1 MQVGNRQ
8 AWKQKHSRSSAE
20 QSFTHEKRTSTSER
34 VRVDTMTYADICS
47 HYQLKA
53 GTEETSTSLAM
64 YTKLGYISRTA
75 LKGKLKT
82 VADEVKFGG
91 DASMYTYSLK
101 RSHKETDKTTGEKNT
116 KKLAETR
123 KAKEDMQDTSASGIN
138 LRRVLC

>member
-1 MQVGNRQ
+1 MLNFLRKGP
-8 AWKQKHSRSSAE
+8 
-20 QSFTHEKRTSTSER
+20 TTSER

-47 HYQLKA
+47 HYLLAAEEK
-53 GTEETSTSLAM
+53 ETSTTLDM

-101 RSHKETDKTTGEKNT
+101 RSHKETDKTTEEKNT

-123 KAKEDMQDTSASGIN
+123 KATEDMEDTNASGIN
-138 LRRVLC
+138 LRRVL